1 MVLTLEGKVKI
12 TKRVVDASE
21 ARRTRYFVWDEQI
34 VGFGLLVLPT
44 GIKSYVY
51 QFRTPEGQQ
60 RRATIG
66 RHGEWTPDQARR
78 KADEWRQVTK
88 TGADPLQAKRELR
101 AAPTVGE
108 IIAAYLESE
117 RYKGKAPTT
126 QIGDL
131 GRIRRHLLPLLGKKH
146 VHTLTTEDVG
156 RAFTAIR
163 DGKTAARIKTGKRG
177 LARVTGG
184 EGTAKEAVK
193 LLRSIFGWAIN
204 ERLIKTNPAAHIKV
218 GSSGTRDTIL
228 NGADDYARLFQ
239 ALDLLEAQKKFS
251 QVAADAIRLIALTG
265 ARRGEITGL
274 RWSHVDRRQGLLT
287 LPPAAHKSGKRT
299 GKSRVIGLPAAAQA
313 IIARQPTGADCD
325 LVFPPSYGKGP
336 IALTKPWRAV
346 RAAAGLP
353 KAIGLHGL
361 RHSLA
366 SHMAMGGAQAAE
378 IMTALGHGQLST
390 AQRYVHW
397 AQDSRQGLAE
407 RAATTVLAGMA
418 AASKPKGKLLRI
430 KGRP

>member
-1 MVLTLEGKVKI
+1 MRAKRAGRATLYGMSRSSGSACWCYRPVSSP
-12 TKRVVDASE
+12 TS
-21 ARRTRYFVWDEQI
+21 TS
-34 VGFGLLVLPT
+34 FGLLRGNRGEPLLA
-44 GIKSYVY
+44 
-51 QFRTPEGQQ
+51 
-60 RRATIG
+60 ATASG
-66 RHGEWTPDQARR
+66 TPDQARR

-108 IIAAYLESE
+108 IIAAYLKSE

-274 RWSHVDRRQGLLT
+274 RWSHVDLRQGLLT
-287 LPPAAHKSGKRT
+287 SAPSGSQERQAYRQVAGDRTTGSSPGHHRTAAHRRQLRPRVPAFIWQRAHCSYQAMASS
-299 GKSRVIGLPAAAQA
+299 SRSCRLTEGHRLAWAAPLAGEPHGNGRGPSCRDHDR
-313 IIARQPTGADCD
+313 ARPWPTLHCPTLCPLGTR
-325 LVFPPSYGKGP
+325 FPPG
-336 IALTKPWRAV
+336 TRRA
-346 RAAAGLP
+346 RRDYCP
-353 KAIGLHGL
+353 C
-361 RHSLA
+361 
-366 SHMAMGGAQAAE
+366 
-378 IMTALGHGQLST
+378 
-390 AQRYVHW
+390 W
-397 AQDSRQGLAE
+397 N
-407 RAATTVLAGMA
+407 
-418 AASKPKGKLLRI
+418 
-430 KGRP
+430 GRGI